1 MEEEGIT
8 PEAEAPG
15 NAPLSVEDG
24 TGASAIHAALFG
36 KPGKAMPDDEDEPEQ
51 AQADEAVSEG
61 GDEPSET
68 DDEET
73 DAPDKPEP
81 KFVLEDG
88 TEVTRAE
95 IEEWRRGQL
104 RQSDYTRK
112 TQELAEQRRQ
122 FEQRQA
128 EIAQKAQAYEER
140 ANIALAALSQ
150 RLPPKPD
157 MQMWRD
163 DPIGAA
169 QQQAEHDAVMAEY
182 QRIQDGLRQHHEGKQ
197 AEQLSAFTEYKAKEA
212 TALLQKRPELRDN
225 ARAEQVGRE
234 IQQYILPHYGF
245 QPDEMSSLYD
255 HRVADML
262 MDLIEYRKLKAQAP
276 KATQKAETAAPVVK
290 SGTRQSAADSQAR
303 ALRDAKARLRK
314 SGSME
319 DGAAA
324 IELLLSR

>member
-8 PEAEAPG
+8 PEAEAAG

-36 KPGKAMPDDEDEPEQ
+36 KPEKATPDDEDEPEQ
-51 AQADEAVSEG
+51 AQAEEAPPQE
-61 GDEPSET
+61 GDELSET

-73 DAPDKPEP
+73 DAHDKPEP

-197 AEQLSAFTEYKAKEA
+197 AEQLKQFKEMEAKEA
-212 TALLQKRPELRDN
+212 EMLLTKLPQLRDT
-225 ARAEQVGRE
+225 AKVQQMAAD
-234 IQQYILPHYGF
+234 IQQHILPHYGF
-245 QPDEMSSLYD
+245 KSDELASIYD
-255 HRVADML
+255 HRVAVML
-262 MDLIEYRKLKAQAP
+262 ADLVEYRKLKAQAP